1 MRLLIR
7 SILDKILTTLATL
20 TAVGFFIL
28 LVLILGPMAIKGL
41 TAVVFYG
48 TVEFRRMQVELFG
61 RGSKEALTKELSSAY
76 VVRQKVYDLIDQF
89 KQESNIDDP
98 KKELDQI
105 YRAFRHESKE
115 KRLSGQDYTELS
127 ALVRDLRDKLQ
138 QAIES
143 NDKNQLDHIADHVLS
158 IEQDGRLE
166 GTAAERIFHLARRL
180 KQASSMTDLQKA
192 SLYRQQLA
200 DVENIVAQ
208 LFGPRPGGQLPALF
222 SQRYGVTRW
231 DQAKAIMHRFLYIEQ
246 WVQTEPGKPLVK
258 TQVPRRLQF
267 AGTSLEGLFDY
278 LPAQVHHMLRPKL
291 TVYWQFFIDD
301 SIESHSFGGIGPEL
315 LGTLSITVLT
325 MLFVIPLG
333 VISAAYLAEQP
344 TDSKL
349 MIPIRLGI
357 NTLAGVPSIVFGLF
371 GLAFFVLSFQPA
383 VGLPSRPCILAAS
396 LTLTVL
402 ALPVMIRA
410 SEEAIRAVPTSYKE
424 AALALGAGRLR
435 TFLTVTL
442 PAAMPGIL
450 TGVILCLSRVA
461 GETAP
466 VLFTGAVA
474 MGPLP
479 RSILD
484 PTRTLSY
491 GIYDMA
497 VGDRIAMMFPHNQ
510 HGLVMTLVVLIVLL
524 NGISIRLRTA
534 ASKALKG

>member
-7 SILDKILTTLATL
+7 GILDKVFTSIATL
-20 TAVGFFIL
+20 TAVGFLF
-28 LVLILGPMAIKGL
+28 LVALILGPMAIKGL
-41 TAVVFYG
+41 SAVAFYG

-61 RGSKEALTKELSSAY
+61 RGSKETLSRELSSAY
-76 VVRQKVYDLIDQF
+76 MVRQKVYQLIDRF
-89 KQESNIDDP
+89 KQELNVEDP
-98 KKELDQI
+98 QTELDQI
-105 YRAFRHESKE
+105 YRSFRHESRE
-115 KRLSGQDYTELS
+115 KGQGYNELS
-127 ALVRDLRDKLQ
+127 TLVRDLRDQLR

-143 NDKNQLDHIADHVLS
+143 NDRDQIDHVADYVLS
-158 IEQDGRLE
+158 MEQDPRLE
-166 GTAAERIFHLARRL
+166 GTAAARIFHLAKRL
-180 KQASSMTDLQKA
+180 KQASSTIDFQKA
-192 SLYRQQLA
+192 SFYREQLA

-208 LFGPRPGGQLPALF
+208 LFGPRPGGQLPALL

-231 DQAKAIMHRFLYIEQ
+231 DQAKAIMQRFLYIEQ
-246 WVQTEPGKPLVK
+246 WVQKEPDKPLVK
-258 TQVPRRLQF
+258 TMVPRRLQF

-278 LPAQVHHMLRPKL
+278 LPAHIHHMLRPKV
-291 TVYWQFFIDD
+291 TIYWQFFMDD
-301 SIESHSFGGIGPEL
+301 NIESHSFGGVGPEL
-315 LGTLSITVLT
+315 LGTLSITILT

-333 VISAAYLAEQP
+333 IISAAYLAEQP
-344 TDSKL
+344 NDSRL
-349 MIPIRLGI
+349 IMYIRLGI

-371 GLAFFVLSFQPA
+371 GLAFFVLSLQPA
-383 VGLPSRPCILAAS
+383 IGLPRRPCILAAS

-410 SEEAIRAVPTSYKE
+410 SEEAIRAVPASYKE
-424 AALALGAGRLR
+424 AAMALGAGRLR

-479 RSILD
+479 RSVLD

-510 HGLVMTLVVLIVLL
+510 YGMVMTLIVLILLL

-534 ASKALKG
+534 ASKRLKV